1 MILILLMI
9 IAVILGVFFAQFQLL
24 PHLLMNNSSKITDY
38 SLYFLLVL
46 IGFSIGKDKSTIKTL
61 FKSNYIVL
69 LVPLGTIIGTLIG
82 GYLASFLI
90 NLSAKDSM
98 AVSAGFGWYSLS
110 AVMISNM
117 KSSDLGSIAFLSNV
131 SREIISIVLIPFTA
145 KYVGPYVS
153 IAPGGATTMDTTL
166 PLIERFAGEDA
177 ALTAFIHGFVLS
189 ILVPFI
195 VPIFL

>member
-1 MILILLMI
+1 MILIILMI
-9 IAVILGVFFAQFQLL
+9 VAVILGVFFAQFQLL
-24 PHLLMNNSSKITDY
+24 PHFLIINSSEITDY

-69 LVPLGTIIGTLIG
+69 LVPLGTVIGTLIG
-82 GYLASFLI
+82 GYLASFFI

-98 AVSAGFGWYSLS
+98 AVAAGFGWYSLS

-145 KYVGPYVS
+145 KYVGSYVS

-166 PLIERFAGEDA
+166 PLIEKYAGESA
-177 ALTAFIHGFVLS
+177 AFTAFIHGFILS
-189 ILVPFI
+189 ALVPFI
-195 VPIFL
+195 VPLFL

>member
-38 SLYFLLVL
+38 SLYFLLVI
-46 IGFSIGKDKSTIKTL
+46 IGFSMGKDKSTIKTL
-61 FKSNYIVL
+61 LKSNYIVL

-90 NLSAKDSM
+90 NLSVKDSM

-131 SREIISIVLIPFTA
+131 SREIISIVLIPFIA
-145 KYVGPYVS
+145 KYVDPYVS

-177 ALTAFIHGFVLS
+177 AFTAFIHGFVLS

-195 VPIFL
+195 VPLFL

>member
-1 MILILLMI
+1 MI
-9 IAVILGVFFAQFQLL
+9 
-24 PHLLMNNSSKITDY
+24 T
-38 SLYFLLVL
+38 
-46 IGFSIGKDKSTIKTL
+46 GFSIGRDKSAIKTL
-61 FKSNYIVL
+61 LKSNHIAL
-69 LVPLGTIIGTLIG
+69 LVPLGTIVGTLIG
-82 GYLASFLI
+82 GYIASFLI

-110 AVMISNM
+110 AVMISKM

-131 SREIISIVLIPFTA
+131 SREIISILLIPFTA

-166 PLIERFAGEDA
+166 PLIEKYAGEGA

-189 ILVPFI
+189 ALVPFI
-195 VPIFL
+195 VPLFL